1 MGKQP
6 DEELPLAARM
16 PKGKRAG
23 RCESN
28 KAQAIASMDER
39 VYKGGTYMTAIMIT
53 AIICATIITVAWI
66 GKRK

>member
-1 MGKQP
+1 MGKRT
-6 DEELPLAARM
+6 DKELSLAARV
-16 PKGKRAG
+16 PERERAG
-23 RCESN
+23 RCKEGEI
-28 KAQAIASMDER
+28 KTIASMDER